1 MYPSGHPI
9 LRLPQFFANIDA
21 NPGYED
27 LIRLAELFGGPHVKP
42 TATSEDIEKS
52 ALRIVD
58 AAELP
63 ELEAKGEVMS
73 NTTERCL
80 ICLSEYEAGEDVRL
94 MSCRHAFHQ
103 CAFSCSA
110 RVRSTDMVVPRPCVD
125 KWLTSGK
132 NNCPTCRTVGVTKEK
147 TDSTLSDDLINANVS
162 PSTVA

>member
-103 CAFSCSA
+103 CVFSCFA
-110 RVRSTDMVVPRPCVD
+110 TGE
-125 KWLTSGK
+125 L
-132 NNCPTCRTVGVTKEK
+132 N
-147 TDSTLSDDLINANVS
+147 
-162 PSTVA
+162 